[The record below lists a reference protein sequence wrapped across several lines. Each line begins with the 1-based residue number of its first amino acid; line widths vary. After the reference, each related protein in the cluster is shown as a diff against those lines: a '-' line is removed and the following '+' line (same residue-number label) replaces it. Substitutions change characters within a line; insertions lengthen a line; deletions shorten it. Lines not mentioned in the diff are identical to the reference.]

1 MNSVCGGGG
10 EYDFPRRAFPAS
22 ARLATP
28 ALFDKFRPNVYNKIM
43 NATFQALLFDLDGT
57 LTDPFEGITDSIVYA
72 LGKFG
77 IAVNDKRP
85 LTAFIG
91 PPLVQ
96 SFSEY
101 YGFSHNDALKAVE
114 YYREYF
120 ADKGIFENA
129 VYDGVLPMLETLKA
143 HRYRLY
149 IATSKPEVFAKRIAA
164 HFGMAELFD
173 GIAGATLDT
182 TRNEKADVIAYAL
195 RTYAVAANSA
205 LMIGDRRHDILG
217 AKANGLRSM
226 GVLYGYGS
234 EEELRNAG
242 ADMIATSP
250 QTIAELLL

>member
-1 MNSVCGGGG
+1 M
-10 EYDFPRRAFPAS
+10 
-22 ARLATP
+22 
-28 ALFDKFRPNVYNKIM
+28 
-43 NATFQALLFDLDGT
+43 
-57 LTDPFEGITDSIVYA
+57 
-72 LGKFG
+72 
-77 IAVNDKRP
+77 
-85 LTAFIG
+85 
-91 PPLVQ
+91 Q

-195 RTYAVAANSA
+195 RTYAVAADSA

-242 ADMIATSP
+242 ADMIAKSP
-250 QTIAELLL
+250 QEIAEQLL

>member
-1 MNSVCGGGG
+1 MQRCVAYNS
-10 EYDFPRRAFPAS
+10 
-22 ARLATP
+22 
-28 ALFDKFRPNVYNKIM
+28 IM
-43 NATFQALLFDLDGT
+43 NTQFQALLFDLDGT

-77 IAVNDKRP
+77 IAVKDKRP
-85 LTAFIG
+85 LAAFIG

-96 SFSEY
+96 SFCDY
-101 YGFSHNDALKAVE
+101 CGFSPDDALKAVD

-129 VYDGVLPMLETLKA
+129 VYDGVLPMLEALKA

-149 IATSKPEVFAKRIAA
+149 IATSKPEVFAVRIVK

-173 GIAGATLDT
+173 GVAGATLDT

-195 RTYAVAANSA
+195 RTYAVTADSA
-205 LMIGDRRHDILG
+205 LMIGDRKHDILG

-242 ADMIATSP
+242 ADMIVKSS
-250 QTIAELLL
+250 QEIAEQLL